1 METIQDF
8 GGEKRKLGES
18 LILLGNMKFMQKEK
32 NRLPGILFMMSLIC
46 NSSTSGEQD
55 FRQRKESTKSLSCL
69 SKAALQSTS

>member
-18 LILLGNMKFMQKEK
+18 FMQKEK

-46 NSSTSGEQD
+46 NSSTSGEQN
-55 FRQRKESTKSLSCL
+55 FGQRK
-69 SKAALQSTS
+69 